1 MEKKRYANIDLLKT
15 IAIFMV
21 ICLHSQLFSTD
32 FIGNPKISSYI
43 QYGIRILCEGVAIF
57 ILVNG
62 FLLINKKEF
71 SLKKH
76 LQKTLK
82 IFALLIIWSL
92 ILTISIKIIYKE
104 PLKIS
109 EIVKNIFITDIN
121 NKYTGILWFLQNLI
135 MLYLI
140 YPILKTV
147 HDNNQKIYD
156 YLFIL
161 LLISTSFINILDLI
175 SQLINTKYK
184 FQAIQLLTSYISKF
198 QVLYNRN
205 FLVFFMLGG
214 YLFEQKEKFQ
224 NSNTRKKW
232 ILIGS
237 GSWLVAYLFAILI
250 SKLQNK
256 IYAETFNYGSAF
268 MPVILI
274 GMFAITYTYQDKG
287 KWYNKLIENISKN
300 SLGIYLI
307 HIIIVRILN
316 LVFVGKISLILR
328 IIKVILVFSIS
339 YVLTLIIKKIPKLNK
354 LIEL

>member
-21 ICLHSQLFSTD
+21 ICLHSQLLSTN

-43 QYGIRILCEGVAIF
+43 QYGIRIIFEGVAIF

-71 SLKKH
+71 CLKKH
-76 LQKTLK
+76 LLKTLK
-82 IFALLIIWSL
+82 IFILLVIWSL
-92 ILTISIKIIYKE
+92 ILTISTKIIYKE
-104 PLKIS
+104 QLKIS
-109 EIVKNIFITDIN
+109 EIIKNIFITDIN

-140 YPILKTV
+140 YPILKIV
-147 HDNNQKIYD
+147 HDNDKKVYD

-161 LLISTSFINILDLI
+161 LLISTNFVNILELI
-175 SQLINTKYK
+175 SQLINAKYK
-184 FQAIQLLTSYISKF
+184 ITQIDIIIAYIKKF

-214 YLFEQKEKFQ
+214 YLFEKREKFED
-224 NSNTRKKW
+224 SKVRRKW
-232 ILIGS
+232 ILIGAI
-237 GSWLVAYLFAILI
+237 SWGMAYLFAIII
-250 SKLQNK
+250 SRLQGK
-256 IYAETFNYGSAF
+256 TYAENFNYGSTF
-268 MPVILI
+268 MPFILI
-274 GMFAITYTYQDKG
+274 GMFAITYKYENQN
-287 KWYNKLIENISKN
+287 KWYNKLIESISKN

-316 LVFVGKISLILR
+316 LIFVGKLSFVLR
-328 IIKVILVFSIS
+328 IIKVILVFVIS
-339 YVLTLIIKKIPKLNK
+339 YGLTLIIKKVPKLNK